1 MGGGGG
7 EDKQLGARIDGAHW
21 SNSEP
26 HAQPTHPAA
35 NSLEQ
40 LDKWKANRQT
50 NWRKKQ
56 KGKQTNI
63 LEKMKW
69 KMKWQT
75 VTQSEKWKWKGKQT
89 NKLRKRK
96 SNSLDKWKGKKSK
109 SLENKAKKQRDKL
122 SGGGT
127 SSSNNLLITC
137 SLTVFLWI
145 KQLNGGEVMP
155 CLQWWTLLPWIIG
168 QL

>member
-7 EDKQLGARIDGAHW
+7 EDKQLGARIDGTHW

-63 LEKMKW
+63 LEKW
-69 KMKWQT
+69 N
-75 VTQSEKWKWKGKQT
+75 EKWNGKRSHSLKNEKANKQT
-89 NKLRKRK
+89 NWEKEKATVWTNEKARSQKV
-96 SNSLDKWKGKKSK
+96 WKIKQKSK
-109 SLENKAKKQRDKL
+109 ETNFLEVEQAAA
-122 SGGGT
+122 T
-127 SSSNNLLITC
+127 IY
-137 SLTVFLWI
+137 W
-145 KQLNGGEVMP
+145 
-155 CLQWWTLLPWIIG
+155 
-168 QL
+168 

>member
-63 LEKMKW
+63 L
-69 KMKWQT
+69 
-75 VTQSEKWKWKGKQT
+75 KQT
-89 NKLRKRK
+89 EATVWTNEKARSQKV
-96 SNSLDKWKGKKSK
+96 WKIKQKSK
-109 SLENKAKKQRDKL
+109 ETNFLEVEQAAA
-122 SGGGT
+122 T
-127 SSSNNLLITC
+127 IY
-137 SLTVFLWI
+137 W
-145 KQLNGGEVMP
+145 
-155 CLQWWTLLPWIIG
+155 
-168 QL
+168 